1 MYVCLLFV
9 CLLWRGRLRQG
20 LYVVLAVLDCPGC
33 LCFLSAKIKGMHH
46 HTSLGNIFFFFFHSL
61 YIPTHCL
68 LPVTLSQSLPPPFPL
83 WVCGDSPGYPPTL
96 AFQGNIFLYLLV
108 PSILMIFLYQRNRN
122 LLRCFISFYNFF

>member
-46 HTSLGNIFFFFFHSL
+46 HTSLGNIFFFFFFIHF
-61 YIPTHCL
+61 T
-68 LPVTLSQSLPPPFPL
+68 FPL
-83 WVCGDSPGYPPTL
+83 TASFQSPSPNPYPLLFLSGCVGTPLGIPLPWHFKETYFYIYLFL
-96 AFQGNIFLYLLV
+96 AY
-108 PSILMIFLYQRNRN
+108 
-122 LLRCFISFYNFF
+122 